1 MTTVDEWDPSTV
13 PAPAPLTPLL
23 RDAAVSWEVFDWR
36 YGPLPRLVDTVL
48 GVVPNCD
55 R

>member
-1 MTTVDEWDPSTV
+1 MTTVDDRTRAPS
-13 PAPAPLTPLL
+13 PPAPLTPLL

-48 GVVPNCD
+48 AVVPNCD

>member
-1 MTTVDEWDPSTV
+1 MTTVDDRTRAPT